1 MYAKLE
7 EDFGL
12 ARRSMSIFDRATH
25 VVADE
30 DKFEVCLA
38 RTDLCHCLYT
48 LQMFTIYIAKAT
60 ANYGLPATRPIYER
74 ALEGTFIL
82 VINMQHS

>member
-12 ARRSMSIFDRATH
+12 AKRSMTIFDRATQ

-30 DKFEVCLA
+30 DKFEVGFPPSNPVV
-38 RTDLCHCLYT
+38 
-48 LQMFTIYIAKAT
+48 M
-60 ANYGLPATRPIYER
+60 
-74 ALEGTFIL
+74 
-82 VINMQHS
+82 V